1 MIRYY
6 SIVLELVS
14 EVAYLECIN
23 WDASQIDQKKLL
35 LDSIFSH
42 KLDFVKDYFRLKD
55 APFSFRRDILYSKLN
70 EGIDDGTFSL
80 IELTKLLDRIEEFGN
95 QHIYLYNCNS
105 EYIKVLKN
113 AEYIKEKMRYRNLES
128 LYNNENL
135 IILPNEPT
143 LTSVIHDNNILKFK
157 WVEKRVWKDPLDERI
172 EEDKLVK
179 TYQINLS
186 RGITTFRIDLVTG
199 NAEIMIQRL
208 PRGANYENIKD
219 NYLEELS
226 HYIDIH
232 SLNPLGLR
240 RSIRLLEESDEVDKR
255 QIDLETIEGGRV
267 AYKSRDRRSDY
278 QSDPSLSRS
287 RTALGHNVSGNKGSF
302 YWKANHILERAIL
315 THIYAKDNRMGIFGQ
330 CIEPEVNYVLSR
342 VRYFASHES

>member
-1 MIRYY
+1 
-6 SIVLELVS
+6 VGHLED
-14 EVAYLECIN
+14 IN
-23 WDASQIDQKKLL
+23 RDASQIDQKKLL

-55 APFSFRRDILYSKLN
+55 MPFSFRRDILYSKLN

-105 EYIKVLKN
+105 EYIKVLRN
-113 AEYIKEKMRYRNLES
+113 SSYIKDKLKNSNSEN
-128 LYNNENL
+128 LYNNENI

-172 EEDKLVK
+172 EDDKLVK
-179 TYQINLS
+179 TYQINIS
-186 RGITTFRIDLVTG
+186 RGITTFRVNLVSG
-199 NAEIMIQRL
+199 DAEILIQRL
-208 PRGANYENIKD
+208 PRGANYENIK
-219 NYLEELS
+219 NGYLDELS
-226 HYIDIH
+226 HYIEIH

-240 RSIRLLEESDEVDKR
+240 RTIRRLEGSSEVDKR

-278 QSDPSLSRS
+278 QSDTILSRS
-287 RTALGHNVSGNKGSF
+287 RTALGSNVSGNKGSF

-315 THIYAKDNRMGIFGQ
+315 THIYAKDNRLGIFGQ
-330 CIEPEVNYVLSR
+330 CIEREVNYVLSR
-342 VRYFASHES
+342 VRYFASPES